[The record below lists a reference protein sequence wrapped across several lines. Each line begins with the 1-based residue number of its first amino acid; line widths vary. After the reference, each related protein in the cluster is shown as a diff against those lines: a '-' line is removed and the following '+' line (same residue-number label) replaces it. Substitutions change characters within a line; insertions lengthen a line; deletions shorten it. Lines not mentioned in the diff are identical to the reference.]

1 MYNQSYYN
9 PQYTYQNNYE
19 NNSGF
24 CTPLI
29 IYVVL
34 SILTATASFTSTKKT
49 STENTNTESTSTF
62 TGSGIL
68 YNLVFSLILYLLCKN
83 GYNTVAWIL
92 LLLPLI
98 GALVALLA
106 FVSVLKAV
114 KTD

>member
-9 PQYTYQNNYE
+9 PQNTYQNNYE

-34 SILTATASFTSTKKT
+34 CILIATVSFTSTKN
-49 STENTNTESTSTF
+49 TESTNTESTSTL

-83 GYNTVAWIL
+83 GYNTVAWVL
-92 LLLPLI
+92 LLLPFI
-98 GALVALLA
+98 GALIVLLA

-114 KTD
+114 K